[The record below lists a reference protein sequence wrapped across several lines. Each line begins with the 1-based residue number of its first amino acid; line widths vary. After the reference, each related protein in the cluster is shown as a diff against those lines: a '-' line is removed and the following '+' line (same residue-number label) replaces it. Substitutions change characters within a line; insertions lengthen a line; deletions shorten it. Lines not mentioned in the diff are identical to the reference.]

1 MAYLYKVLIVEKQK
15 QMVHIYQNMLPWE
28 DYHFEITSITD
39 MEDKAIAYYGEY
51 RFELII
57 TDIDLTEGSGISLI
71 KKLKK
76 IDDKCNIVVISN
88 HDDFYSVRDA
98 FHAGAL
104 DYIIKSDLRY
114 SSLSSIL
121 QELREKL
128 DYRNANYDR
137 SWRERLEKILGWLR
151 DKQQVDSQ
159 MILDALMVH
168 DLEIIHNDYRM
179 LYFRMDN
186 VRQVNRNMRNYEKWD
201 LGSAEEFADMFQRKL
216 RQRDQMQEK
225 LEKIVKECFYDIPQ
239 HRLIFSK
246 KHSGMVLV
254 PPMEKQIL
262 TNKMVMMLEI
272 MGKVLQHT
280 FSGTIS
286 TITKGIQNFTNSY
299 LDVTEYH
306 AYKFYAGDACLL
318 DMDAQETY
326 NALNVHKVKFHS
338 QILQCIEHMELDKVI
353 SIKDD
358 AITYMGNHHIHPLE
372 VKEYFC
378 TIFDHIE
385 NFIDG
390 KGIKNS
396 GQFNLYRQGI
406 RESESLYFLN
416 NELNRILPF
425 FMNWLKDNNTR
436 KYKRNVNIILDYI
449 EQNLD
454 KKITLD
460 MISSHVG
467 LSEIHASRIFKKELG
482 IGLIQFINKEKMKKA
497 AELLDTQNMKIKE
510 VSHAIGMDDQLYF
523 NKLFKKFY
531 NISPSGYRK
540 INKQN
545 EEQTSNN

>member
-76 IDDKCNIVVISN
+76 IDDNCNIVVISN
-88 HDDFYSVRDA
+88 HDDFYTVRDA
-98 FHAGAL
+98 FHAGAM

-121 QELREKL
+121 QGLREKL

-151 DKQQVDSQ
+151 DKQKVDRE
-159 MILDALMVH
+159 MVIEALMVK
-168 DLEIIHNDYRM
+168 DLEIIQSDYRM

-216 RQRDQMQEK
+216 KQRDQMQEK
-225 LEKIVKECFYDIPQ
+225 LEKIVKECFYDTPQ
-239 HRLIFSK
+239 HRLVFSK
-246 KHSGMVLV
+246 KHSGMVLI
-254 PPMEKQIL
+254 PPMDKQIIKD
-262 TNKMVMMLEI
+262 KMNMMLEI
-272 MGKVLQHT
+272 MDKVLQHS

-286 TITKGIQNFTNSY
+286 YVTRGIENFTDVY
-299 LDVTEYH
+299 LDLIEYH
-306 AYKFYAGDACLL
+306 SFKFYAGDHCLL
-318 DMDAQETY
+318 DMEEEESYTQ
-326 NALNVHKVKFHS
+326 LNVHKIKFHS
-338 QILQCIEHMELDKVI
+338 QILQYIEQMDLDKVVVI
-353 SIKDD
+353 MNDTIN
-358 AITYMGNHHIHPLE
+358 YMKEHRIYPNE

-385 NFIDG
+385 NFVDG

-406 RESESLYFLN
+406 HECESLNFLK

-425 FMNWLKDNNTR
+425 FMEWLKANNTR
-436 KYKRNVNIILDYI
+436 KYKRNVNLILDYI
-449 EQNLD
+449 DQNID
-454 KKITLD
+454 KKISLE
-460 MISSHVG
+460 MIANHVG

-482 IGLIQFINKEKMKKA
+482 IGLIQYVNKVKMEKA
-497 AELLDTQNMKIKE
+497 ATLLDTQNMKIKE

-531 NISPSGYRK
+531 NVSPSEYRK
-540 INKQN
+540 VDKQN
-545 EEQTSNN
+545 ES